1 MCSTGVPA
9 AFAVIQ
15 VVPVNLSGFLI
26 LIPAASDFMPGAS
39 GIIHSVVSSYL
50 SGMDQ
55 LPVMVTGANGFL
67 GHSLCAQLLDK
78 GIPVIATGTGDC
90 RLPYAGHPLLQ
101 YASFD
106 IQDATMAHSLV
117 SRHRPGLIIHAAALC
132 KPDECELQPEKAHR
146 INVEGTRYLLEAA
159 GKQGCRFLYVS
170 TDFIFRGDKGMYT
183 EEDTPDPVNYYGQT
197 KWEAEQLVQQYT
209 GPFAIA
215 RTVLVYG
222 KPPAGKSNILTIV
235 KEKLEKGE
243 GYKVVSDQVRTPT
256 YAEDLARGMALMIEK
271 KATGIY
277 HLSGEEVMTPYDMAC
292 RVADYFGY
300 DQSLL
305 TNVTAA
311 TFSQPARRPLKT
323 GFLIT
328 KAKRELGY
336 APVSFAEGLQKTF
349 A

>member
-1 MCSTGVPA
+1 MLAV
-9 AFAVIQ
+9 FAGM
-15 VVPVNLSGFLI
+15 LSVL
-26 LIPAASDFMPGAS
+26 MR
-39 GIIHSVVSSYL
+39 YL

-55 LPVMVTGANGFL
+55 QPVMVTGANGFL
-67 GHSLCAQLLDK
+67 GHYLCAQLLEK
-78 GIPVIATGTGDC
+78 GIPVLATGTGGC
-90 RLPYAGHPLLQ
+90 RLPYASHPLLH
-101 YASFD
+101 YESFD
-106 IQDATMAHSLV
+106 IQDAALAASLV
-117 SRHRPGLIIHAAALC
+117 SHYRPAQIIHAAALC
-132 KPDECELQPEKAHR
+132 KPDDCELHPEQAHT
-146 INVEGTRYLLEAA
+146 INVEGTRHLLGAA
-159 GKQGCRFLYVS
+159 EKQGCRFLYVS
-170 TDFIFRGDKGMYT
+170 TDFIFHGDKGMYS

-197 KWEAEQLVQQYT
+197 KREAEQLVQQYS
-209 GPFAIA
+209 GPFSIA

-256 YAEDLARGMALMIEK
+256 YVEDLARGILLMLEK
-271 KATGIY
+271 NATGIY
-277 HLSGEEVMTPYDMAC
+277 HLSGEEVMTPFDMAC
-292 RVADYFGY
+292 RVARHFGY
-300 DQSLL
+300 DASLL

-336 APVSFAEGLQKTF
+336 APVPFDEGLRKTF